1 MMIPTWFSIAAFLVA
16 AMAGVM
22 ACTLLVIRPG
32 SSLHRSIALL
42 LGTIALAHLANA
54 AGLFVESHAL
64 GWRVAAMVA
73 ELVEPAA
80 LLYVGLGFLN
90 PVQRSSNR
98 SALWRARIVGCLG
111 LLLTGFVV
119 IGQIFEW
126 KVLEDAGTA
135 IALTV
140 LGRMPYVFIVIG
152 MVLALAQLEL
162 VLRASQ
168 EPVRHK
174 LKFMVIG
181 LGGLAGYQ
189 IYQASQM
196 LLLPVWQE
204 NQVLIGSI
212 VTAMALCLTAY
223 GLGRTHLRDV
233 FVNAY
238 VSQQALFGSVTFIV
252 IGLYLLAVG
261 VIGEW
266 LRRTNQP
273 LGLGLSVVVV
283 FGALVGLVVLAFSK
297 TVRADVRR
305 FLTRNFYRSK
315 HDYRAQWLQVTEA
328 FEQAASKEA
337 IMDRLL
343 DLLIKTFPTTSMSI
357 WSCRESDRQFYRIRS
372 MTSEKESFPLELSHP
387 VIARLLKEDEPVVIT
402 DSSDPLMASGTALC
416 FPIRA
421 QGQLTAFIA
430 LGRPLHGE
438 TYGTDDCDLLRGI
451 SHHVGALLS
460 HAKLAED
467 RQASAQL
474 EALHR
479 FSVFCL
485 HDLKNL
491 AARLSLV
498 AQNAERHGRD
508 PAFQESAMRTVTD
521 TAAKMT
527 SLMSKLSLASV
538 KPVLTE
544 APELVDIP
552 ALIDGIIAPM
562 RGEERVR
569 LQITGGIAQPVLAV
583 KDQVHQV
590 LLNVILNAKQAIGL
604 EGDLSIRIGESG
616 GSVVV
621 TVEDTG
627 CGIPS
632 SILESLFRP
641 SQSSRP
647 GGLGIGLYQC
657 KQIVEAHGGTIEI
670 RSKQGQGTQVRIE
683 LPLSEGLRSKSQT
696 LQLSAF
702 SLQPSAF
709 SPQPS
714 AFSFRRGQAPPQ
726 TAEPVPL
733 EQR

>member
-1 MMIPTWFSIAAFLVA
+1 MMLPTWFAIAAFLVA
-16 AMAGVM
+16 ALAGVM
-22 ACTLLVIRPG
+22 ACVLLVMRRG
-32 SSLHRSIALL
+32 SALHRSLALL
-42 LGTIALAHLANA
+42 LGTIAAAHLANA
-54 AGLFVESHAL
+54 AGLLDEPHAL
-64 GWRVAAMVA
+64 WWHVTAMVA

-80 LLYVGLGFLN
+80 LLYVGLAFLN
-90 PVQRSSNR
+90 PVEQNGIRLAR
-98 SALWRARIVGCLG
+98 WRARIVGSVG
-111 LLLTGFVV
+111 LLLAGFVV
-119 IGQIFEW
+119 TGQAIDTLTEW
-126 KVLEDAGTA
+126 
-135 IALTV
+135 
-140 LGRMPYVFIVIG
+140 GRIPHVFIVIG
-152 MVLALAQLEL
+152 MVIGLAQLEL
-162 VLRASQ
+162 VLRASH
-168 EPVRHK
+168 EPIRHK

-204 NQVLIGSI
+204 DQVLVGSV

-238 VSQQALFGSVTFIV
+238 ISQQALFGSVTFIV
-252 IGLYLLAVG
+252 IGLYLLVVG
-261 VIGEW
+261 AIGEW
-266 LRRTNQP
+266 LRRTDQP

-283 FGALVGLVVLAFSK
+283 FGALVGLAVLAFSK

-357 WSCRESDRQFYRIRS
+357 WSCREADRQFCQIRS
-372 MTSEKESFPLELSHP
+372 MTMEKESASLELSHP
-387 VIARLLKEDEPVVIT
+387 VILQLLKEDEPVVIE
-402 DSSDPLMASGTALC
+402 DHRSNKGARSGGGIDPLTAAGATLC

-438 TYGTDDCDLLRGI
+438 SYGTDDCDLLRGI

-460 HAKLAED
+460 HARLAED

-479 FSVFCL
+479 FSIFCL

-498 AQNAERHGRD
+498 AQNAERHGHD

-527 SLMSKLSLASV
+527 TLMSKLSLASV
-538 KPVLTE
+538 KPALTE

-552 ALIDGIIAPM
+552 ALIDGIVAPM

-569 LQITGGIAQPVLAV
+569 FHVTGGIAQPVLAV
-583 KDQVHQV
+583 KDQIHQV
-590 LLNVILNAKQAIGL
+590 LLNVILNAKQAIGQ

-616 GSVVV
+616 GSVLV
-621 TVEDTG
+621 TIEDTG

-632 SILESLFRP
+632 SMMESLFRP

-657 KQIVEAHGGTIEI
+657 KQMVEAHRGTIEI
-670 RSKQGQGTQVRIE
+670 RSKQGHGTQVRIE
-683 LPLSEGLRSKSQT
+683 LPLSEGLKSKSQT
-696 LQLSAF
+696 LEPSAV
-702 SLQPSAF
+702 SRQPSVC

-714 AFSFRRGQAPPQ
+714 AFSLQPALPGERR
-726 TAEPVPL
+726 
-733 EQR
+733 